1 MAIKLDGKLVSSI
14 IREEIK
20 QEVLEILNDQEDRAP
35 HCAVVLVGD
44 DPASST
50 YVKNKEKAFKDVFMM
65 SSTYRLDNSITQ
77 KELLDII
84 HLLNNDDDIDGI
96 LVQLPLPKHIDS
108 KVIIEAIDPNKDVD
122 GLTMVNQGKLYS
134 GIGLEPCT
142 PAGVIEL
149 LRRYEIDLA
158 GKHCVVVG
166 RSDLVGRPLSVLLL
180 KENGTVTICHSK
192 TSDLKAIT
200 QQADVLLVAIG
211 QKQFITPEY
220 LKEGVVLVDVGIH
233 RHLGKIVGDCDPSC
247 YDKTSY
253 YTPVPGSVGPMTITM
268 LLKNT
273 LKAFNL

>member
-1 MAIKLDGKLVSSI
+1 MAIKLDGKLVSSQ
-14 IREEIK
+14 IREELK
-20 QEVLEILNDQEDRAP
+20 QSVIEILNDQEERAP
-35 HCAVVLVGD
+35 HCAVILVGD
-44 DPASST
+44 DPASQT
-50 YVKNKEKAFKDVFMM
+50 YVHNKEKAFKDVFMM
-65 SSTYRLDNSITQ
+65 SSTYRLDSFTTQ
-77 KELLDII
+77 EQLLEII
-84 HLLNNDDDIDGI
+84 DLLNKDDEIDGI

-108 KVIIEAIDPNKDVD
+108 KVIIEAIDPKKDVD
-122 GLTMVNQGKLYS
+122 GLTMINQGKLYS
-134 GIGLEPCT
+134 GTGLEPCT

-149 LRRYEIDLA
+149 LKRYEIDLV

-166 RSDLVGRPLSVLLL
+166 RSNLVGRPLSVLLL

-192 TSDLKAIT
+192 TRDLRAIT
-200 QQADVLLVAIG
+200 QQADVLVAAMG
-211 QKQFITPEY
+211 QKQFITPDY
-220 LKEGVVLVDVGIH
+220 LKEGVILVDVGIH

>member
-14 IREEIK
+14 MREEIK
-20 QEVLEILNDQEDRAP
+20 QEVLGILNDQEDRAP
-35 HCAVVLVGD
+35 HCAVILVGD
-44 DPASST
+44 DPASHT

-65 SSTYRLDNSITQ
+65 SSTYRLDASTTQ

-108 KVIIEAIDPNKDVD
+108 KVIIEAIDPKKDVD
-122 GLTMVNQGKLYS
+122 GLTTVNQGKLYS
-134 GIGLEPCT
+134 GTGLEPCT

-149 LRRYEIDLA
+149 LKRYEIELA

-192 TSDLKAIT
+192 TKDLKAMT
-200 QQADVLLVAIG
+200 QQADVVVVAVG
-211 QKQFITPEY
+211 KKQLITPDY
-220 LKEGVVLVDVGIH
+220 LKEGVILVDVGIH